1 MDEIVTIT
9 LIDNSGNTIDESQI
23 EKPYTYEDL
32 LNSLRDAFANCPK
45 YFTVFYKSSSGKE
58 IEIHTNEEYLL
69 SNDEL
74 YIRKIELNNLNES
87 IFTRVYNKLP
97 DEKKDIL
104 NEKYNCVICMSMVK
118 EENPYFCYVC
128 QKIFHSRCLEF
139 WSKEKKSHGQIMTCP
154 NCRYKLT
161 FKEWKKKLDYEK
173 SRQSDKEIINQ
184 LNKDIISYNKYKE
197 KSTNILKGVLNKI
210 TEMKRRI
217 KSKENYKLIS
227 LANNLSSEV
236 VCPPLKD
243 ISNVIYD
250 ELDQFSDHIK
260 KNYNIIQ
267 KKDEKDS
274 KNYSKE
280 IVLKYRAWDKKN
292 PFFGK
297 KFVDNNKDKIDITI
311 DGNEYPLESN
321 YNLNKRE
328 FTMKIIFREPITN
341 FEHMFNGCNL
351 PSNLEELKN
360 IDISSATN
368 LSYMF
373 YNFISDISF
382 AKNWDVSK
390 VENFCCMFARNLN
403 FDLSGLANWNFSNGK
418 DLSGMFSGNF
428 NMKNYYAISNWNVS
442 NCIDF
447 SYMFNKCETTS
458 LSVLRTWNVSKGENF
473 SFMFSNIKKLKDI
486 DGIRNWNVS
495 NGTNFASMFSNCN
508 LFDITPIKN
517 WNVANGRNFKNM
529 FNGNTK
535 LFDFKSFKKNIS
547 MLKTMN
553 FHDKNYIKLMFP
565 EDKRNQI
572 KL

>member
-1 MDEIVTIT
+1 
-9 LIDNSGNTIDESQI
+9 
-23 EKPYTYEDL
+23 
-32 LNSLRDAFANCPK
+32 
-45 YFTVFYKSSSGKE
+45 
-58 IEIHTNEEYLL
+58 
-69 SNDEL
+69 
-74 YIRKIELNNLNES
+74 
-87 IFTRVYNKLP
+87 
-97 DEKKDIL
+97 
-104 NEKYNCVICMSMVK
+104 
-118 EENPYFCYVC
+118 
-128 QKIFHSRCLEF
+128 
-139 WSKEKKSHGQIMTCP
+139 MTCP

-297 KFVDNNKDKIDITI
+297 KFVENNKDKIDITI

-368 LSYMF
+368 LSYTGSSSGYTIIRYGVYSVTVRF
-373 YNFISDISF
+373 SSIGTKTFVVNGNKYIISEQI
-382 AKNWDVSK
+382 
-390 VENFCCMFARNLN
+390 VEEVINE
-403 FDLSGLANWNFSNGK
+403 NGK
-418 DLSGMFSGNF
+418 DVTWDNPLIDSKSMAESLLSWIKDYYLLEGYYEFNTRGNPEIDANDAGVQTKYTGNLMDVLITDISLGFNGAFSGAV
-428 NMKNYYAISNWNVS
+428 KTL
-442 NCIDF
+442 
-447 SYMFNKCETTS
+447 K
-458 LSVLRTWNVSKGENF
+458 KGD
-473 SFMFSNIKKLKDI
+473 M
-486 DGIRNWNVS
+486 
-495 NGTNFASMFSNCN
+495 A
-508 LFDITPIKN
+508 
-517 WNVANGRNFKNM
+517 
-529 FNGNTK
+529 
-535 LFDFKSFKKNIS
+535 
-547 MLKTMN
+547 
-553 FHDKNYIKLMFP
+553 
-565 EDKRNQI
+565 
-572 KL
+572 